1 MQPAPDK
8 ARALGPLLLKLS
20 DDPQVRDALLR
31 PVGEMQGRRLLY
43 GALG

>member
-1 MQPAPDK
+1 
-8 ARALGPLLLKLS
+8 LLLKLG

-43 GALG
+43 GATV